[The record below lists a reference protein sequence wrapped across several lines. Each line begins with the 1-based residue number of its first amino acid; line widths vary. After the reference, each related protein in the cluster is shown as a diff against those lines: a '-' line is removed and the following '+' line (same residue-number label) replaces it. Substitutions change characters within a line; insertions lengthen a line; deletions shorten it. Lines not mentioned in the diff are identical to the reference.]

1 MAVPNRQAAASL
13 SPDFPPPHRLVRQND
28 FQRCPDF
35 ASRIAEGEG
44 GCDGLLPANDLVL
57 PHFVR
62 ARSRRRMFR
71 TESALQTAYSAAGA
85 QIK

>member
-28 FQRCPDF
+28 FQSCSDF
-35 ASRIAEGEG
+35 ASRITEGEG
-44 GCDGLLPANDLVL
+44 VAMAC
-57 PHFVR
+57 
-62 ARSRRRMFR
+62 RRMIWCFPALFALVRVGGVIQHGVCGLNRLFR
-71 TESALQTAYSAAGA
+71 CGA